1 MSALSWYKSFA
12 ELSKSEPEGV
22 SYRRILKRGRSKFAI
37 IAPHGGG
44 IEPGTSEI
52 ARSIAG
58 FAFSYYLFDG
68 IRTTGNELLHITSTL
83 FDEPKCLKLV
93 KTSQVVIAIHGC
105 GGHEKIV
112 YLGGLHEEL
121 KTRLM
126 GALRKVGFDARL
138 ADGDYAG
145 LQPENIC
152 NSGRS
157 GRGVQLE
164 ITEGLRRSM
173 FKGLSRPNREVTT
186 DVFKKFVVPIRKE
199 LVAMTKEK
207 GTEVYQRLFISWE

>member
-1 MSALSWYKSFA
+1 MASLSWYKSFA

-22 SYRRILKRGRSKFAI
+22 SYRLQVKKRRSKFAI

-58 FAFSYYLFDG
+58 FSFSYYLFDG
-68 IRTTGNELLHITSTL
+68 IRKEGNELLHITSTL

-93 KTSQVVIAIHGC
+93 KDSQVAIAIHGC
-105 GGHEKIV
+105 AGSEKVV
-112 YLGGLHEEL
+112 YMGGLHDVVKARLMEALL
-121 KTRLM
+121 KT
-126 GALRKVGFDARL
+126 GFDARL
-138 ADGDYAG
+138 ADNNYMG
-145 LQPENIC
+145 LQLENIC
-152 NSGRS
+152 NGGRS

-173 FKGLSRPNREVTT
+173 FKGLSRPNRQVTT
-186 DVFKKFVVPIRKE
+186 DIFTTFVAPIHRE

-207 GTEVYQRLFISWE
+207 GTEVYQRFFI